1 VAAKPLTSLYRHAF
15 LTGAS
20 GGLGLAFA
28 KMLLGEGIRVT
39 GTARDVARL
48 SSLAKNPLFTPV
60 ALDLSDPAAA
70 EQTFIQAARAA
81 GESGFDLVINN
92 AGFGLFAPFAEADY
106 GVWQAQLDALLGTTA
121 RLSHAG
127 LRSLLEQK
135 RGALVNVS
143 SLAVEFPLP
152 FMSGYN
158 MAKAGLSAL
167 SESLIFETQ
176 GTGVSVIDFRP
187 GDYRTA
193 FNQAMQPITK
203 IDASTDLRVAPVWR
217 ELESHLAT
225 APLAVAAARDLR
237 RALARRQSGTVRS
250 GSFFQARIAPLF
262 SRLAP
267 ARVRRAITARY
278 QGAS

>member
-1 VAAKPLTSLYRHAF
+1 MAAQTLSLRYRHAF
-15 LTGAS
+15 ITGAS

-28 KMLLGEGIRVT
+28 KMLLAENVRVT

-48 SSLAKNPLFTPV
+48 SSLAKNPLFTPQ
-60 ALDLSDPAAA
+60 ALDLADPSAA
-70 EQTFIQAARAA
+70 ERAFQDASMAA
-81 GESGFDLVINN
+81 GEGGFDLVINN
-92 AGFGLFAPFAEADY
+92 AGYGLFAPFTAVDY
-106 GVWQAQLDALLGTTA
+106 PTWQTQLDAMLGATA
-121 RLSHAG
+121 RISHAG
-127 LRSLLEQK
+127 LRSMLPRK
-135 RGALVNVS
+135 RGTLVNIS

-167 SESLIFETQ
+167 NESLIFETR
-176 GTGVSVIDFRP
+176 GTGVTVIDFRP

-193 FNQAMQPITK
+193 FNQAMQPTALVNAA
-203 IDASTDLRVAPVWR
+203 DPRLASAWR

-237 RALARRQSGTVRS
+237 RALVRGRSGTVRS

-267 ARVRRAITARY
+267 ARVRRAIIARY

>member
-1 VAAKPLTSLYRHAF
+1 VAAKTISSVYRNAF
-15 LTGAS
+15 VTGAS

-28 KMLLGEGIRVT
+28 KMLQAEGIRVT
-39 GTARDVARL
+39 GTARDTARL
-48 SSLAKNPLFTPV
+48 ASLAKNPLFTPV
-60 ALDLSDPAAA
+60 ALDLADATGA
-70 EQTFIQAARAA
+70 EQAFREAEKAA
-81 GESGFDLVINN
+81 GEGGFDLVINN
-92 AGFGLFAPFAEADY
+92 AGFGLFAPFAQADFS
-106 GVWQAQLDALLGTTA
+106 VWQAQLDAMVGATA

-127 LRSLLEQK
+127 LRSMLPRK
-135 RGALVNVS
+135 RGTLVNVS

-167 SESLIFETQ
+167 SESLIFETR
-176 GTGVSVIDFRP
+176 GTGVTVIDFRP

-193 FNQAMQPITK
+193 FNQAMHPTALVNGN
-203 IDASTDLRVAPVWR
+203 DPRLASAWR

-237 RALARRQSGTVRS
+237 RALLRGRSGTVRS

-267 ARVRRAITARY
+267 ASVRRAIVARY